1 MSPWVYL
8 AAFVGSAVLSI
19 LLVWVSI
26 RIAHRTGMVDS
37 PDGGRKQ
44 QQRPIPK
51 IGGIAVALAFTIA
64 FLVAVAVSGDA
75 TELELLASVILPA
88 LGVAALGFVDDVRAL
103 NPWVRLLAQTLFAF
117 IVWWAGTQV
126 SFTRVEWLDL
136 LITLLWIVGLTNA
149 MNLLDNS
156 DGLAAST
163 TLVAAV
169 GTGIIAALYGQFF
182 VAGLAFA
189 LAGIALGFL
198 WHNWAPATVYLGDAG
213 AYFLGFL
220 LAIVTLRLR
229 PVGINLPWSALIPLL
244 LVLLPVADTAFV
256 VVRRIFEGRHPFTP
270 GRDHLSHV
278 LMARG
283 LSVRGSVGVLQGVLV
298 LSVAGAVA
306 LAVAAA

>member
-8 AAFVGSAVLSI
+8 AAFAGSAVVSI
-19 LLVWVSI
+19 LLVWASI

-44 QQRPIPK
+44 QQLPIPK
-51 IGGIAVALAFTIA
+51 IGGIAVAVTFTMA
-64 FLVAVAVSGDA
+64 FLAAVAISGDPS
-75 TELELLASVILPA
+75 ELELLASVILPA
-88 LGVAALGFVDDVRAL
+88 LGVAALGFIDDVRAL
-103 NPWVRLLAQTLFAF
+103 NPWVRLIAQTVFAF

-163 TLVAAV
+163 TLVAAA

-229 PVGINLPWSALIPLL
+229 PVGINLPWSALIPIL
-244 LVLLPVADTAFV
+244 LVLLPVVDTAFV
-256 VVRRIFEGRHPFTP
+256 VVRRLFEGRHPFTP

-283 LSVRGSVGVLQGVLV
+283 LSVRGAVGVLQGVLV
-298 LSVAGAVA
+298 VSVAGAVA
-306 LAVAAA
+306 LAVTAA

>member
-1 MSPWVYL
+1 MSLWLYL
-8 AAFVGSAVLSI
+8 AAFIGSGVLSTV
-19 LLVWVSI
+19 LVWGSI
-26 RIAHRTGMVDS
+26 RIANRTGMVDA

-64 FLVAVAVSGDA
+64 FLVAVAISGDP
-75 TELELLASVILPA
+75 TELELLASVLLPA

-103 NPWVRLLAQTLFAF
+103 NPWVRLVAQTLFAL

-126 SFTRVEWLDL
+126 SFTRIEWLDL

-229 PVGINLPWSALIPLL
+229 PVGINLPWSAAIPLL
-244 LVLLPVADTAFV
+244 LVLVPVLDTAFV
-256 VVRRIFEGRHPFTP
+256 VVRRLVEGRHPFTP
-270 GRDHLSHV
+270 GRDHLSHL
-278 LMARG
+278 LMDRG
-283 LSVRGSVGVLQGVLV
+283 LSVRGAVGVLQGVLV
-298 LSVAGAVA
+298 LSVAAAVA

>member
-1 MSPWVYL
+1 MGTPAGPVRHHRRRRREHQRPLELTVSPWLYL

-117 IVWWAGTQV
+117 IVWWAGTQ
-126 SFTRVEWLDL
+126 
-136 LITLLWIVGLTNA
+136 
-149 MNLLDNS
+149 
-156 DGLAAST
+156 
-163 TLVAAV
+163 
-169 GTGIIAALYGQFF
+169 
-182 VAGLAFA
+182 
-189 LAGIALGFL
+189 
-198 WHNWAPATVYLGDAG
+198 
-213 AYFLGFL
+213 
-220 LAIVTLRLR
+220 
-229 PVGINLPWSALIPLL
+229 
-244 LVLLPVADTAFV
+244 
-256 VVRRIFEGRHPFTP
+256 
-270 GRDHLSHV
+270 
-278 LMARG
+278 
-283 LSVRGSVGVLQGVLV
+283 
-298 LSVAGAVA
+298 
-306 LAVAAA
+306 